1 MKCFDTRPSQC
12 VLRGSQRH
20 SMVYCP
26 LYKAGLQRTILRA
39 CNQIHPFEQI
49 PDFFFFLLFILCT
62 TTFTFSIHFSSSLLL
77 DFFFFFYHV
86 PLWGFLMRS
95 LPNTQSK
102 WLGWNHL
109 FWFNTKAGREPIM
122 FYEHTWQMSRPTIN
136 LQSLFWL
143 SLLFSSVLVSVTL
156 GALWA
161 AKSASATT
169 FSS

>member
-49 PDFFFFLLFILCT
+49 PDFFFSFCSYCAQQHLLSAFTFPLLF
-62 TTFTFSIHFSSSLLL
+62 SLS
-77 DFFFFFYHV
+77 FFFFYHV

-136 LQSLFWL
+136 LQ
-143 SLLFSSVLVSVTL
+143 
-156 GALWA
+156 G
-161 AKSASATT
+161 KSNC
-169 FSS
+169 FLN